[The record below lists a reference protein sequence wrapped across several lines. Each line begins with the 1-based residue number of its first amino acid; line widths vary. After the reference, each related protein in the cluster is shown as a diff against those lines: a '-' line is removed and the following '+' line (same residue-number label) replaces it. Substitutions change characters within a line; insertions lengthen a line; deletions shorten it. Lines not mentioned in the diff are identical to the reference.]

1 MSRRKQAKPQH
12 FQSDPEVASLP
23 RRDGDAEKVQPSR
36 TTKSKDAHVCGRCCA
51 EFFELSDLLLHKK
64 NCTKNQLVL
73 IVNESPASP
82 PETFSPTP
90 PPEHPNEQMNDPV
103 LKTDQ
108 AKGGDLS
115 EHRGHHREESMEV
128 EAPGANKGGGGAP
141 GDGGSGNGGSG
152 GPPPGC
158 SGVPST
164 GTSAITTSLPQ
175 LGDLTTLGNFS
186 VINSNVI
193 IENLQSTKVAVAQ
206 FSQEARCGGASG
218 GKLAVPALMEQLLA
232 LQQQQIHQLQLIE
245 QIRHQIL
252 LLASQNADLPT
263 SSSPSPGTLR
273 TSANPLSTL
282 SSHLSQQLAAAAGL
296 AQSLAS
302 QSACISSVKQLPP
315 TQLPQSGSGHTIVPP
330 NSGSSPN
337 MNVLAAAGS
346 TPSSEKAASSAG
358 AVHASLP
365 AASVSSSPAFAISS
379 LLNPASNPLLPQ
391 PAPANPVFPSPL
403 PNIGT
408 TAEDLN
414 SLSALAQQRKSKP
427 PNVPAFEA
435 KSTSDEAFFKHKC
448 RFCAKVFG
456 SDSALQIHL
465 RSHTGER
472 PFKCNICGNRFST
485 KGNLKV
491 HFQRHKEKYPHIQMN
506 PYPVPEHL
514 DNIPTSTGIPYGM
527 SIPPEKPVTSWLD
540 TKPVLPT
547 LTTSVGLPLPPTLP
561 SLAPFI
567 KTEEPAP
574 IPISHSATSPPGSV
588 KSDSGAPEPATR
600 NPGGLADEAEES
612 AGPPSGGRSEESGAA
627 PGSAPA
633 AGGGSGSLSSPAA
646 DGGPSSAAAFP
657 NPLLPLM
664 SEQFKAKFPFG
675 GLLDSAQASETSKLQ
690 QLVENIDK
698 KAADPNECIICHRV
712 LSCQSA
718 LKMHYRT
725 HTGERP
731 FKCKI
736 CGRAFTTKGNLKTHY
751 SVHRAVPPLRVQHSC
766 PICQKKFTNAVVL
779 QQHIRMHMGGQIPN
793 TPVPDS
799 YPESMESDTG
809 SFDEKN
815 FDDLDTFSDENME
828 DCPEGSIPDTP
839 KSADASQDS
848 LSSSPLPLEMSSIAA
863 LENQMKMINA
873 GLAEQLQAS
882 LKSVENGSVEGD
894 VLTNDSSSV
903 GGDMESQ
910 SAGSPAI
917 SESTS
922 SMQALSPSNSTQ
934 ELHKSPS
941 VEEKP
946 HRAVPSEF
954 ANGLSPT
961 PVNGGA
967 LDLTSS
973 HAEKIIKE
981 DSLGILFPFRDR
993 GKFKNTA
1000 CDICGKTFA
1009 CQSAL
1014 DIHYRSHT
1022 KERPFI
1028 CTVCNRGFSTKGNLK
1043 QHMLTHQMRDL
1054 PSQLFE
1060 PSSNLG
1066 PNQNSAVIPA
1076 NSLSSLIKTEVN
1088 GFVHVTPQDSKDTST
1103 GHVPSGPL
1111 SSSATSPVLL
1121 PALPRRTP
1129 KQHYCN
1135 TCGKTFSSSSA
1146 LQIHE
1151 RTHTGEKPFACTIC
1165 GRAFTTKGNLKVHM
1179 GTHMWNSAPARRGRR
1194 LSVDGPMTF
1203 LGGNPVKFPEMFQK
1217 DLAARSGSGDPS
1229 SFWNQY
1235 AAALSNGLAMKANEI
1250 SVIQNGGIPPI
1261 PGSLGS
1267 GSSSPISGLTG
1278 NLEKLQNSEPSAP
1291 LAGLE
1296 KMASSENGTNF
1307 RFTRFVEDS
1316 KEIVTS

>member
-1 MSRRKQAKPQH
+1 MEIGRKVWAPR
-12 FQSDPEVASLP
+12 VASVGKVKASCGIARGQRTGPPPLSLTPGSGEPP
-23 RRDGDAEKVQPSR
+23 RRRRAELGAQAGPCSPPAPALAAPRWPPPPRGVTRPAANRGGRGEVREGSWAEPSRPLIPRARGASPENFSPNCPGNVRAHPGWSFPEFRVLGWEEQGRPASLLRPAGPRSLGHNPAAPGAIARAEAGRGYPREVPCAPRAANGAPVWASVARASQPSPAAGVR
-36 TTKSKDAHVCGRCCA
+36 EVYFVRVAERRARGSSLLSQPTLLFPTRLGSEMWCLWGFRPMRSGDWCGGVAWWGGGQSVLPVALETGLMDGEVSRSGFPSLSPHRFSQHLHPQSLKFGLGPEAPLGSLVTRRCARLCCVGQQ
-51 EFFELSDLLLHKK
+51 LLLP
-64 NCTKNQLVL
+64 LG
-73 IVNESPASP
+73 
-82 PETFSPTP
+82 TFSP
-90 PPEHPNEQMNDPV
+90 
-103 LKTDQ
+103 
-108 AKGGDLS
+108 G
-115 EHRGHHREESMEV
+115 R
-128 EAPGANKGGGGAP
+128 
-141 GDGGSGNGGSG
+141 
-152 GPPPGC
+152 
-158 SGVPST
+158 
-164 GTSAITTSLPQ
+164 
-175 LGDLTTLGNFS
+175 
-186 VINSNVI
+186 
-193 IENLQSTKVAVAQ
+193 
-206 FSQEARCGGASG
+206 RCG
-218 GKLAVPALMEQLLA
+218 LWRWEL
-232 LQQQQIHQLQLIE
+232 H
-245 QIRHQIL
+245 
-252 LLASQNADLPT
+252 
-263 SSSPSPGTLR
+263 PS
-273 TSANPLSTL
+273 
-282 SSHLSQQLAAAAGL
+282 
-296 AQSLAS
+296 
-302 QSACISSVKQLPP
+302 
-315 TQLPQSGSGHTIVPP
+315 
-330 NSGSSPN
+330 
-337 MNVLAAAGS
+337 
-346 TPSSEKAASSAG
+346 KA
-358 AVHASLP
+358 P
-365 AASVSSSPAFAISS
+365 KR
-379 LLNPASNPLLPQ
+379 
-391 PAPANPVFPSPL
+391 
-403 PNIGT
+403 
-408 TAEDLN
+408 D
-414 SLSALAQQRKSKP
+414 
-427 PNVPAFEA
+427 
-435 KSTSDEAFFKHKC
+435 
-448 RFCAKVFG
+448 
-456 SDSALQIHL
+456 L
-465 RSHTGER
+465 RS
-472 PFKCNICGNRFST
+472 
-485 KGNLKV
+485 
-491 HFQRHKEKYPHIQMN
+491 
-506 PYPVPEHL
+506 
-514 DNIPTSTGIPYGM
+514 
-527 SIPPEKPVTSWLD
+527 
-540 TKPVLPT
+540 
-547 LTTSVGLPLPPTLP
+547 
-561 SLAPFI
+561 
-567 KTEEPAP
+567 
-574 IPISHSATSPPGSV
+574 
-588 KSDSGAPEPATR
+588 
-600 NPGGLADEAEES
+600 
-612 AGPPSGGRSEESGAA
+612 
-627 PGSAPA
+627 
-633 AGGGSGSLSSPAA
+633 
-646 DGGPSSAAAFP
+646 
-657 NPLLPLM
+657 
-664 SEQFKAKFPFG
+664 FKAKFPFG

-698 KAADPNECIICHRV
+698 KATDPNECIICHRV

-751 SVHRAVPPLRVQHSC
+751 SVHRAMPPLRVQHSC

-793 TPVPDS
+793 TPVPDN

-815 FDDLDTFSDENME
+815 FDDLDNFSDENME

-848 LSSSPLPLEMSSIAA
+848 LSSSPLPLEISSIAA

-934 ELHKSPS
+934 EFHKSPS

-946 HRAVPSEF
+946 QRMGPGEL

-973 HAEKIIKE
+973 HAEKTIKE
-981 DSLGILFPFRDR
+981 ESLGILFPFRDR

-1043 QHMLTHQMRDL
+1043 QHILTHQMRDL

-1088 GFVHVTPQDSKDTST
+1088 GFVHVSPQDSKDALTSY
-1103 GHVPSGPL
+1103 VPSGPL
-1111 SSSATSPVLL
+1111 SSSSTSPVLL

-1151 RTHTGEKPFACTIC
+1151 RTHTGEKPFGCTIC

-1179 GTHMWNSAPARRGRR
+1179 GTHMWNNTPARRGRR
-1194 LSVDGPMTF
+1194 LSMDGPMTF

-1235 AAALSNGLAMKANEI
+1235 TAALSNGLAMKANEI

-1278 NLEKLQNSEPSAP
+1278 NVEKLGNSEPSAP

-1296 KMASSENGTNF
+1296 KMASSENGTSF